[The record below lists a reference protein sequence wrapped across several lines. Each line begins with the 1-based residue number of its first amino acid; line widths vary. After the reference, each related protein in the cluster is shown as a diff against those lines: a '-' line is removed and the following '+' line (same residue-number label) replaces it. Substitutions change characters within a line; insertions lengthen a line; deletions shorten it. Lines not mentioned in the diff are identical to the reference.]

1 MSSKPLVVGGCY
13 CGKIRYQTTGPIY
26 GLTYCYCLM
35 CQLVHGGP
43 FAPFTN
49 VRREHLQWLNKDGLV
64 ELNLSKYATRT
75 VCGSCHAPIS
85 MVYHANADKVGLVAV
100 TINEEES
107 AMEVPRVEGHIF
119 VRRKPR
125 WFTIGDGAPQEMGI
139 PESMRHYVPDGL

>member
-1 MSSKPLVVGGCY
+1 MSQKPTVVGGCY

-26 GLTYCYCLM
+26 GLTFCYCLM
-35 CQLVHGGP
+35 CQIVHGGP

-49 VRREHLQWLNKDGLV
+49 VKREHLQWLKSDDLV
-64 ELNLSKYATRT
+64 ELKLSDYATRT

-85 MVYHANADKVGLVAV
+85 MVYHGKPDEVGLVAV

-107 AMEVPRVEGHIF
+107 TMAVPEVDGHIF

-125 WFTIGDGAPQEMGI
+125 WYKISDDAPQEMGL
-139 PESMRHYVPDGL
+139 PERMKHYAPTDL

>member
-1 MSSKPLVVGGCY
+1 MSSKPPIVGGCY

-49 VRREHLQWLNKDGLV
+49 VKREYLHWLSKDGLI

-85 MVYHANADKVGLVAV
+85 MVYHAKNDEVGLVAV

-107 AMEVPRVEGHIF
+107 AMQVPEIEGHIF

-125 WFTIGDGAPQEMGI
+125 WFTIGDTAPQEMGI
-139 PESMRHYVPDGL
+139 PESMKHYIPDGL